1 MLTDV
6 LLCNEPTPEADR
18 YGVGSTSC
26 LKLGE
31 EMAHVGLH
39 RLLREKQVLADLSVD
54 EAVCNELQ
62 HLDLASGRILT
73 DLARCGWRERDDRS
87 AAPRATTCSR
97 RLEAS
102 AVVAISVEDL
112 LALSGVHEFGIG
124 AVPVPL

>member
-1 MLTDV
+1 M
-6 LLCNEPTPEADR
+6 
-18 YGVGSTSC
+18 
-26 LKLGE
+26 
-31 EMAHVGLH
+31 GLH

-112 LALSGVHEFGIG
+112 LALSGVHEFRIG
-124 AVPVPL
+124 AAPVPL